1 MSYKDANGIRSIE
14 QNNRILMESA
24 NIAKKIAWFWFK
36 SFPRCAHMALRTTWE
51 KVKQEHVSF
60 ARVPT
65 VQNQDHFGNVHCEQ
79 HFDWRSWNT
88 GKEEGLSGCAN
99 PLCSMTRRNRAPL
112 WVGTMACLHLQK
124 QFATCQQL
132 LVEDPF
138 GCSFWLRDAVRKNKT
153 ISDGGITVDF
163 WIIKVHT
170 SNWSSN
176 SWRSSNSWG
185 SSELRSSNSWGS
197 SSSFGLLK
205 SILSFEMIIL
215 ENPPNI

>member
-1 MSYKDANGIRSIE
+1 
-14 QNNRILMESA
+14 
-24 NIAKKIAWFWFK
+24 
-36 SFPRCAHMALRTTWE
+36 MAPRTTWE

-60 ARVPT
+60 ARALT

-132 LVEDPF
+132 LVEDPC
-138 GCSFWLRDAVRKNKT
+138 GCSLRFRKYHTHWFHANDIFIFHTLSRSHPLLFAWMGESQLSRASKIFQIPASCAGNSNAALLCRT
-153 ISDGGITVDF
+153 CWFEVISRKMYF
-163 WIIKVHT
+163 
-170 SNWSSN
+170 
-176 SWRSSNSWG
+176 
-185 SSELRSSNSWGS
+185 
-197 SSSFGLLK
+197 
-205 SILSFEMIIL
+205 M
-215 ENPPNI
+215 